1 MIHTISYDPAKDIN
15 KIAEPEGV
23 YPFLSVSF
31 EFQTTYI
38 SKNRPLKIVSAKIST
53 CSVRFLSKRYT
64 YTYVHDKIDFTM
76 AENTHAHTH
85 TFSLS
90 LTRARTTYFLS
101 LLLSLFLFISVI
113 YILSSRKFS
122 FLSLS
127 SLSLSLSLFFSR
139 QIRESLEERNETIR
153 NVNA

>member
-1 MIHTISYDPAKDIN
+1 
-15 KIAEPEGV
+15 
-23 YPFLSVSF
+23 
-31 EFQTTYI
+31 
-38 SKNRPLKIVSAKIST
+38 
-53 CSVRFLSKRYT
+53 
-64 YTYVHDKIDFTM
+64 M

-153 NVNA
+153 NVNAWRFPWHCSLEPWKEARVLLFLNGVRVALERHEPLRNRINADFDYDDACLREMLGPFTNGNRCNR